1 MDSEHGFASAVLV
14 FRRRMRRVFA
24 GIFAPLVNW
33 LVRRDVSPDEVT
45 WAGFGLAFVAAILVG
60 FGLFIAGG
68 IVYLASGIADLLD
81 GALARGA
88 RRPTPGGAFLDSTLD
103 RAGEGLVHAGAAVAF
118 AWWGLW
124 PDVLA
129 VVLSLTGSYLTSYT
143 RARAEGLG
151 IELEE
156 AWVGRGERV
165 VLLATGFIFHFA
177 LIAFWILAVLG
188 WATAV
193 QRGMLAH
200 RRLSGIHPQP
210 SEEWATEQQ
219 PPTREPAIGESSV
232 QESNGRTP

>member
-1 MDSEHGFASAVLV
+1 MDSDHGFASAMLV
-14 FRRRMRRVFA
+14 FRRRMRRLLA
-24 GIFAPLVNW
+24 GAFAPLVNW
-33 LVRRDVSPDEVT
+33 LARRDVSPDQVS
-45 WAGFGLAFVAAILVG
+45 WAGFVLAFAAAVLVG

-88 RRPTPGGAFLDSTLD
+88 GRSTPEGAFLDSTLD

-124 PDVLA
+124 PGVLA
-129 VVLSLTGSYLTSYT
+129 VVLSLIGSYLTSYA

-165 VLLATGFIFHFA
+165 VLLAAGFIFHFA

-193 QRGMLAH
+193 QRSVLAH

-210 SEEWATEQQ
+210 SGEGVAEEQ
-219 PPTREPAIGESSV
+219 PPTGEPASVESSM
-232 QESNGRTP
+232 QEANGKTQ